1 MTKYTRELLE
11 PLVESSHSYAQ
22 VIRKLGLKVSGGS
35 HAFIKDKVLLMEIDA
50 SHFTGQLWSK
60 GLTQNDHCSIKTQA
74 NRVATPPSVVLR
86 KNTHYKG
93 KTLKRAMLSVGMKYV
108 CVTCGMNPVWCGKEL
123 TLHIDHINGNRRDNR
138 RENLRFLCPN
148 CHQQTPTWGNS
159 AALDQLEGVATL
171 RR

>member
-1 MTKYTRELLE
+1 MTKYTEELLE
-11 PLVESSHSYAQ
+11 PLVRDSYSYAQ

-35 HAFIKDKVLLMEIDA
+35 HAFIKDKILLMGIDA
-50 SHFTGQLWSK
+50 SHFTGKLWSK

-74 NRVATPPSVVLR
+74 NKIATLPLVVLR

-108 CVTCGMNPVWCGKEL
+108 CVICGMNPVWCGKEL

-138 RENLRFLCPN
+138 QENLRFLCPN

>member
-1 MTKYTRELLE
+1 
-11 PLVESSHSYAQ
+11 
-22 VIRKLGLKVSGGS
+22 
-35 HAFIKDKVLLMEIDA
+35 
-50 SHFTGQLWSK
+50 
-60 GLTQNDHCSIKTQA
+60 
-74 NRVATPPSVVLR
+74 
-86 KNTHYKG
+86 
-93 KTLKRAMLSVGMKYV
+93 MLSVGMKYV

-138 RENLRFLCPN
+138 QENLRFLCPN